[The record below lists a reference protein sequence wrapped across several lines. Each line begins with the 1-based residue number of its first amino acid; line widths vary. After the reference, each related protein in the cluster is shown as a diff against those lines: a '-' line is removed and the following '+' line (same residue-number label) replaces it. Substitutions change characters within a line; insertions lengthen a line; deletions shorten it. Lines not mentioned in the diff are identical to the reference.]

1 MSNEEKQMLDR
12 VLAEHRYDPSSVIAV
27 MQAVQKTYRYL
38 PQEMLSYIDIL
49 IDGPFLPEEKDISL
63 QFRGS
68 RNQRIIDM
76 DRTRRSG
83 QIALWSKLR
92 R

>member
-38 PQEMLSYIDIL
+38 PQEMLSYIAEKLGISEAKIYRREDTSL
-49 IDGPFLPEEKDISL
+49 RFVTERHVMYVNPFRSW
-63 QFRGS
+63 
-68 RNQRIIDM
+68 RN
-76 DRTRRSG
+76 S
-83 QIALWSKLR
+83 AKN
-92 R
+92 